1 MYLYQ
6 YIIPFVL
13 IGLLLVKPSRL
24 GAFILLA
31 DQYVYYTLVLDVPF
45 FYYYSICALIN
56 LITGAILQDKYFKS
70 AMCSYLLVFVNIYGY
85 LIWYNYIP
93 PISYDML
100 SAVVVIAQLI
110 GIFPDELYNGI
121 HRAFKQFRLVR
132 RTCFDNYQACVK
144 MYKNTTTK

>member
-6 YIIPFVL
+6 YVTLFIL
-13 IGLLLVKPSRL
+13 IGLLPIK
-24 GAFILLA
+24 A
-31 DQYVYYTLVLDVPF
+31 DQYSYSLMVLDLHP
-45 FYYYSICALIN
+45 FYYYSICSLIN
-56 LITGAILQDKYFKS
+56 LITGALLQDKYFKS

-110 GIFPDELYNGI
+110 GIFPDELYDGI
-121 HRAFKQFRLVR
+121 HRALKQFRMAR